1 MPKLKT
7 RKSASS
13 RFKITGTGKL
23 LRMKRH
29 RNHLRRKKPTRVRRT
44 YSQKLG
50 VSRAD
55 AARVKR
61 VLAGA

>member
-1 MPKLKT
+1 
-7 RKSASS
+7 
-13 RFKITGTGKL
+13 
-23 LRMKRH
+23 MKRH
-29 RNHLRRKKPTRVRRT
+29 RNHLRRKKPTGVRRT

-55 AARVKR
+55 VARVKR

>member
-1 MPKLKT
+1 
-7 RKSASS
+7 
-13 RFKITGTGKL
+13 
-23 LRMKRH
+23 MKRH

-55 AARVKR
+55 VARVER